1 VRERQKQGSS
11 VAALFDDKSSR
22 WSEKYGPGGALRERL
37 VTFERALSERLS
49 SPARIVELGCGTGD
63 LAAHL
68 SARGHR
74 VTAFDISP
82 GMLEQASQR
91 HGALPITWTRLAPDW
106 QQLPLSDGGADAV
119 VASSVFEYLP
129 DPLHVA
135 RECARVLKPGGHLLC
150 TVPNPV
156 ARVRKAEALL
166 QPLAQRLA
174 NVPLPRRVGRH
185 VDYLR
190 LSQQRHTPDAWGRLF
205 QGTGLVPA
213 DRFVTGGSEDALV
226 MLAFVRR

>member
-1 VRERQKQGSS
+1 MRERQKQSSS
-11 VAALFDDKSSR
+11 VAALFDDKASR

-37 VTFERALSERLS
+37 ATFERALAQRLS
-49 SPARIVELGCGTGD
+49 SPARIVELGCGTGE

-68 SARGHR
+68 SARGHS

-135 RECARVLKPGGHLLC
+135 RECARILKPGGHLLC
-150 TVPNPV
+150 TVPNPE
-156 ARVRKAEALL
+156 ARVRKIEGLMR
-166 QPLAQRLA
+166 PLALHLA
-174 NVPLPRRVGRH
+174 DAPLPKRLGRH
-185 VDYLR
+185 LDYLR
-190 LSQQRHTPDAWGRLF
+190 LSQQRHTPDEWAQLVR
-205 QGTGLVPA
+205 GTGLLPA
-213 DRFVTGGSEDALV
+213 ERFITDRADAPLV